1 MHIMKLQE
9 KYFNYIKYGT
19 KEYEIR
25 LNDEKRKKIKKG
37 DLIEFQKEPLKEEKI
52 IYEVED
58 LLYFNN
64 FGELIN
70 NIDIKFLASSEESTK
85 DFLNSLNCFYTID
98 DQNKYGVVAIKLKK
112 NNNFVIEKNYI
123 SMISYNDNIFT
134 NIKNNY
140 SNSKEWYLKLINKNE
155 ECYFTRKDNNI
166 TSLLILKINETDSQQ
181 IDKKN
186 VLKIRTLNVFET
198 NRGIGNFYLKIV
210 DDVAIMNGINT
221 IYCTCKNSNKDFIKF
236 ITNNNYKF
244 YKDLGDEHIY
254 VKEIK

>member
-9 KYFNYIKYGT
+9 KFFNYIKYDT

-25 LNDEKRKKIKKG
+25 LNDEKRRKIKKG

-58 LLYFNN
+58 LLYFND
-64 FGELIN
+64 FEELIDK
-70 NIDIKFLASSEESTK
+70 IDIKFLASSQESTK
-85 DFLNSLNCFYTID
+85 GLLNSLNRFYSRD
-98 DQNKYGVVAIKLKK
+98 DQNKYGVVAIKLRK
-112 NNNFVIEKNYI
+112 NYNFVIEKNYI
-123 SMISYNDNIFT
+123 SMISYADNIFT

-140 SNSKEWYLKLINKNE
+140 PNSKQWYLKLINKNE

-186 VLKIRTLNVFET
+186 VLKIRTLNVLET
-198 NRGIGNFYLKIV
+198 NKGIGSFYLKIA
-210 DDVAIMNGINT
+210 DDVAIMNNINT
-221 IYCTCKNSNKDFIKF
+221 IYCTCRNSNKEFIKF
-236 ITNNNYKF
+236 ITSNNYKL
-244 YKDLGDEHIY
+244 YKKRGDEHVY